1 MAVSSITAEFPFAEE
16 FTMAEI
22 AKLSVGKV
30 LEKLR
35 SADAQKSSKM
45 TRLEEEVRTADEEIQ
60 RLRAARLRLRPGRR
74 GGTTERS

>member
-1 MAVSSITAEFPFAEE
+1 MRSLPVEFPFAQG

-35 SADAQKSSKM
+35 SADAPRSSKT
-45 TRLEEEVRTADEEIQ
+45 TRLEEEVRTAGEELQ
-60 RLRAARLRLRPGRR
+60 RLRTAKLRLKTGRR